1 MELAGDIVY
10 KVTKNNI
17 HIQDSYKVTSK
28 SKMIEVLYIIQHN
41 HPDCN
46 SFKRSY
52 NSLISEWRTHN
63 RLYRLGFKRSR
74 TADVDLDAYPKWYMQ
89 LLYWIWGI

>member
-1 MELAGDIVY
+1 MELAGNIVY
-10 KVTKNNI
+10 KVTENNI

-28 SKMIEVLYIIQHN
+28 SKMSEVLYIIQHN

-63 RLYRLGFKRSR
+63 RLYRLGYKRNR
-74 TADVDLDAYPKWYMQ
+74 TKDVDLNYPLKWYVE
-89 LLYWIWGI
+89 LAYRILGI